1 MNPFTLHGKNI
12 IVTGA
17 ASGIGRETARI
28 LSSMGGELLLLDVDK
43 DGLLKTKSMSE
54 GKVVIRSVDLTNE
67 EVVKRLIAEE
77 KNEFPGKRFDGL
89 VHCAGIPSIVPL
101 RVLTSDEYDRVQAIN
116 TKAGLSL
123 AKIFSRRGIYNEEQI
138 CSIVLISSVYG
149 VVGSASNVAYA
160 VSKAAN
166 IGMTKALAIELAK
179 KKIRVNCIAPG
190 FIKTPMEDKTRPMFD
205 ESYEEDIGKMHPLG
219 WGTPSDIAN
228 GVAYLLSD
236 AARWV
241 TGAVLN
247 IDGGFTAQ

>member
-89 VHCAGIPSIVPL
+89 VHCAGISG
-101 RVLTSDEYDRVQAIN
+101 Y
-116 TKAGLSL
+116 
-123 AKIFSRRGIYNEEQI
+123 
-138 CSIVLISSVYG
+138 
-149 VVGSASNVAYA
+149 
-160 VSKAAN
+160 
-166 IGMTKALAIELAK
+166 
-179 KKIRVNCIAPG
+179 
-190 FIKTPMEDKTRPMFD
+190 
-205 ESYEEDIGKMHPLG
+205 
-219 WGTPSDIAN
+219 
-228 GVAYLLSD
+228 
-236 AARWV
+236 
-241 TGAVLN
+241 
-247 IDGGFTAQ
+247 